1 VKAGAPGDSA
11 GLPRGSGGT
20 VVTVGSF
27 DGVHLGHQAVLEEI
41 ARRAEAAGRA
51 SVLVTFEPHPLEVV
65 NPQAAPPL
73 LTTGPERRE
82 ILAQTALDLAYFL
95 RFDRQVAAMS
105 PEEFV
110 RGVLLER
117 CRMEELVIGHDHGF
131 GRGRS
136 GDVETLKHFG
146 AVHGFE
152 VDIVPPVDFGDQHVS
167 SSRVRRAVAGGDLGN
182 AARMLGRPY
191 TVSGVVGHGD
201 GRGRQL
207 GVPTVNLTDVP
218 PQKLLPP
225 DGIYA
230 VEVEWRGGRAGGMM
244 HQGPR
249 PTFADGRRTLEANLF
264 DFEGDLYGEWV
275 RITWVKRLRDV
286 ERFVSVEHLQHQM
299 DRDRAEALAALAGG
313 RAVPTA

>member
-1 VKAGAPGDSA
+1 
-11 GLPRGSGGT
+11 
-20 VVTVGSF
+20 VTVGSF
-27 DGVHLGHQAVLEEI
+27 DGVHLGHHAVLEEI
-41 ARRAEAAGRA
+41 ARRAEAAGRE

-65 NPQAAPPL
+65 NPQAA
-73 LTTGPERRE
+73 
-82 ILAQTALDLAYFL
+82 LDLVYFL
-95 RFDRQVAAMS
+95 RFDRQVAGMS

-110 RGVLLER
+110 RDVLLAR
-117 CRMEELVIGHDHGF
+117 CGMRELVIGHDHGF

-136 GDVETLKHFG
+136 GDVETLRHLG
-146 AVHGFE
+146 AVYGFD
-152 VDIVPPVDFGDQHVS
+152 VDVVPPVDFGDQHVS
-167 SSRVRRAVAGGDLGN
+167 SSRVRRAVAGGDLGS
-182 AARMLGRPY
+182 AAKMLGRPY
-191 TVSGVVGHGD
+191 TVSGLVGRGD

-207 GVPTVNLTDVP
+207 GVPTVNLTEVP

-230 VEVEWRGGRAGGMM
+230 VRVEWRGGRTGGMM

-286 ERFVSVEHLQHQM
+286 ERFASVEQLQHQM
-299 DRDRAEALAALAGG
+299 ERDRTDALAALAGG
-313 RAVPTA
+313 RPIPTA